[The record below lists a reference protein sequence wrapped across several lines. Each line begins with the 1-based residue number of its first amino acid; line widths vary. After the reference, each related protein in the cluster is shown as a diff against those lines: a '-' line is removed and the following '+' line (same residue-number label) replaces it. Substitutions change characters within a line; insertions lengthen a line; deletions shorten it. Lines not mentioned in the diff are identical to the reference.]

1 MKYKITERQL
11 KVVKGH
17 IENNR
22 SLNESGFWSG
32 VKRIFVGKDFE
43 DYAYDLENLL
53 IEISEN
59 IYENED
65 IKQKVIGLYK
75 EIQTSDLDRIDK
87 RELLSI
93 MNNLYN
99 IIERSN
105 QDIKKELR
113 RLQYLGR

>member
-11 KVVKGH
+11 KVVKEH
-17 IENNR
+17 IENDG

-65 IKQKVIGLYK
+65 IKEKVSKMPAIK
-75 EIQTSDLDRIDK
+75 SCFITEEADDRG
-87 RELLSI
+87 
-93 MNNLYN
+93 
-99 IIERSN
+99 RSFST
-105 QDIKKELR
+105 
-113 RLQYLGR
+113 

>member
-17 IENNR
+17 IENNG

-53 IEISEN
+53 IESSEN
-59 IYENED
+59 MQENED
-65 IKQKVIGLYK
+65 IKERVIGLYK
-75 EIQTSDLDRIDK
+75 EIKNSDDIKTALSVILVRISDK
-87 RELLSI
+87 FQRLL
-93 MNNLYN
+93 N
-99 IIERSN
+99 IIFYKNYQS
-105 QDIKKELR
+105 KKIPILKN
-113 RLQYLGR
+113 